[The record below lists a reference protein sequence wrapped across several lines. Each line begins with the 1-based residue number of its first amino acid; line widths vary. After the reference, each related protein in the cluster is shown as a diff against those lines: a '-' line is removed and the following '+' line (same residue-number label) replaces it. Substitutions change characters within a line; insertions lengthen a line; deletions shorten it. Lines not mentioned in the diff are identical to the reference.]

1 MRQLVFLI
9 FGLLAARV
17 VSGQSLVANGNFEE
31 RNICIEF
38 SSGCAP
44 EGWFRFPMQRMNQ
57 SYFNRTYSKGHFYET
72 IAMENREQPFS
83 SRSYIYTKLICPLE
97 KGKAYRF
104 RVSVFTNG
112 HQFDHV
118 DLAVSKY
125 EPYRNR
131 KLLES
136 NSQNYVLKLTHYSKY
151 VNDWREASVEFTA
164 TGEER
169 YLLLGNLSKEAMPY
183 TRDYSRED
191 PWIYYDLDSASLLPV
206 GGKWTPCENARENLQ
221 SLYMNNYRHTEFNFL
236 DDEPPVT
243 EPPPKPKDT
252 VIVVPKKDPI
262 QQPPTDTLLIPDV
275 LFEFDKGVLNPAF
288 YPKLEKIVQVLN
300 QKPFSRLEIIGHT
313 DAKGSAAYNQQLSE
327 QRANAVANYLY
338 SHLNLTANKVTI
350 IGQGAT
356 RPVATNQ
363 TVAGRTQNRRV
374 EIVIIR

>member
-1 MRQLVFLI
+1 MRQSLFLI
-9 FGLLAARV
+9 YWLLAAKV
-17 VSGQSLVANGNFEE
+17 GITQSLVANGNFED

-72 IAMENREQPFS
+72 IAMENREIPFS

-97 KGKAYRF
+97 KGKEYRF

-118 DLAVSKY
+118 DLALSKY

-131 KLLES
+131 KLLE
-136 NSQNYVLKLTHYSKY
+136 NNQQNYILKLTHFSKY
-151 VNDWREASVEFTA
+151 VNDWREASVVFTA

-169 YLLLGNLSKEAMPY
+169 YLLLGNLSRDKMPY
-183 TRDYSRED
+183 TREYSRED
-191 PWIYYDLDSASLLPV
+191 PWIYYDLDSVSLLPV
-206 GGKWTPCENARENLQ
+206 SGKWIPCENARDNVQL
-221 SLYMNNYRHTEFNFL
+221 LYMNNYRHTEFNFL
-236 DDEPPVT
+236 DDEPPVA
-243 EPPPKPKDT
+243 EPATQLKDT
-252 VIVVPKKDPI
+252 VVVLKKDTI
-262 QQPPTDTLLIPDV
+262 RQPPTDTLLIPDV
-275 LFEFDKGVLNPAF
+275 LFEFDKGVLNPVLYAT
-288 YPKLEKIVQVLN
+288 LEKIVQVIN
-300 QKPFSRLEIIGHT
+300 VKPFNRLEIIGHT
-313 DAKGSAAYNQQLSE
+313 DAKGSVAYNQQLSE

-338 SHLNLTANKVTI
+338 AHLPLTANRVTI

-363 TVAGRTQNRRV
+363 TAAGRTQNRRV